1 MRLNDFAFSVPLND
15 NKNAAPDDLIKSHMR
30 LVYAKAQKYKN
41 SHLYADVVSA
51 GMEILVRYAHKFSA
65 EHGASFAQYV
75 AQQIDYAIMNEV
87 SRSKYGFNPSNLS
100 KDLRKAY
107 YAYPRY
113 FNEDTPTSESRTKMA
128 TDLDIPLTVVDD
140 VVTIIQHTYG
150 PIGEDEDFVSDAYTP
165 DEHYEQVQYDDTI
178 SAMITVALSTLND
191 RERTIIE
198 KRKLSEE
205 PVELRVLGE
214 LLGVTH
220 QRVAQIETT
229 ALKKMQSAIIK
240 NFKKENYVA
249 LFE

>member
-1 MRLNDFAFSVPLND
+1 MALNDFAFSVPLND
-15 NKNAAPDDLIKSHMR
+15 DKNATPDDLIKSHIR
-30 LVYAKAQKYKN
+30 LVYAKAKRYRN
-41 SHLYADVVSA
+41 SHMYDDVVSA
-51 GMEILVRYAHKFSA
+51 GMEVLVKYAHKFSA

-87 SRSKYGFNPSNLS
+87 GRSKYGFNPKNLS

-113 FNEDTPTSESRTKMA
+113 FNDDTPTSESRTKMS
-128 TDLDIPLTVVDD
+128 TELDIPLTVVDD

-150 PIGEDEDFVSDAYTP
+150 PIGEDQDFVSDAYTP
-165 DEHYEQVQYDDTI
+165 DEHYEQVQYDD
-178 SAMITVALSTLND
+178 MIGSMVNVALSTLND

-220 QRVAQIETT
+220 QRVAQIETS
-229 ALKKMQSAIIK
+229 ALKKMHSVIVK